1 MPLTG
6 DLCPDWELNWQP
18 LVHRPVLNPLS
29 YAIQALSS
37 PLNHP
42 SNLHSGFCH
51 HHPSAIAS
59 SLKVSH
65 DDLPSAKC
73 KSLC

>member
-29 YAIQALSS
+29 YAIQGAFLTS
-37 PLNHP
+37 
-42 SNLHSGFCH
+42 
-51 HHPSAIAS
+51 
-59 SLKVSH
+59 
-65 DDLPSAKC
+65 
-73 KSLC
+73 